1 MRSVFRHRD
10 FTLLWAGLTVSDLG
24 NAVTFVAMPMVAV
37 FALQASAFEVGLISA
52 ASTFAWLVIALP
64 AGVWVDRARRRTVMI
79 ASDIARA
86 VLMVSIPV
94 AWWLGVLTV
103 TQLVI
108 VALLVGVGSVLFTI
122 ADTAFLPNVL
132 PKDRLADGNGAMQAS
147 LSASNVAGPGIAGLL
162 VQLVGAPVTL
172 LIDAVSFLVSA
183 ATVGAMRTKETK
195 PERPAKRPKLL
206 TEVREGL
213 RYVFRTPLP
222 RTLAIGVGLCNVVLG
237 GYDTV
242 IILFL
247 ARQLHLPAGAIGL
260 LFAVAAVGG
269 LLGSLVAGRI
279 ARWLGDARTIVLD
292 TAVFVGAGL
301 LLPFTQPGL
310 GLIWF
315 VVGSLLFGACIGVF
329 NVLVISALQST
340 TPAHLRGR
348 VTASTRTFTRGA
360 IPLGALLGGALASVV
375 APRWALTIMM
385 VLLLPMPFIFRLSP
399 LGRVRT
405 VTELAPAAEP
415 SSATAGQP
423 A

>member
-79 ASDIARA
+79 VSDIARA
-86 VLMVSIPV
+86 ALMVSIPV
-94 AWWLGVLTV
+94 AWWLDVLTV

-108 VALLVGVGSVLFTI
+108 VALLIGVGSVLFTI

-132 PKDRLADGNGAMQAS
+132 PKERLADGNGAMQAS

-172 LIDAVSFLVSA
+172 LLDAVSFLVSA

-315 VVGSLLFGACIGVF
+315 VVGSLLFGGCIGVF
-329 NVLVISALQST
+329 NVLVISALQAT
-340 TPAHLRGR
+340 TPAHLLGR

-405 VTELAPAAEP
+405 VDELAPTAEP
-415 SSATAGQP
+415 SSPVEQP